1 MPTKRIAAVQDE
13 MRSRN
18 LDALLV
24 YSQKRGHVAFLSGYR
39 PNYHTNSAFLL
50 MPTGEDPS
58 LLIKFGFDMPRAR
71 NLSWVEDIRPGGSEN
86 AVCWLHE
93 FAEIV
98 KKKGLEGAR
107 LGWVASDDTVDE
119 MSAALFDAMREAGRR
134 SDRDRRDSSVPD

>member
-1 MPTKRIAAVQDE
+1 
-13 MRSRN
+13 
-18 LDALLV
+18 
-24 YSQKRGHVAFLSGYR
+24 
-39 PNYHTNSAFLL
+39 